1 MLDYSELTVYKNA
14 AGITSALGFPINSF
28 LLQNNKP
35 LFVGGGKKKASASAT
50 GPSATGPS
58 APHADELD
66 YEHLAVP
73 AGLVCMTQTVCRPA
87 NEMGANEMGANEMGA
102 NEMGAYA
109 IDAYAMEE
117 NAMGANEIED
127 EIVPEGLYERLMELA
142 ETKPMKKRTKRIKP
156 VKKNK
161 THKRN

>member
-50 GPSATGPS
+50 RPSASASATGPS

-87 NEMGANEMGANEMGA
+87 NEMGANEMGANA
-102 NEMGAYA
+102 IDAYA